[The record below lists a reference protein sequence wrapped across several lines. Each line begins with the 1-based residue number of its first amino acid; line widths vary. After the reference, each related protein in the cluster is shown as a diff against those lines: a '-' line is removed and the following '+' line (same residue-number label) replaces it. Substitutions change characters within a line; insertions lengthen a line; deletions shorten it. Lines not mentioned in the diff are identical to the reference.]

1 MKQSARQEMPHFL
14 TIEELSSRMGKST
27 AWVYKYAARLG
38 GVKIGGTWVFT
49 TASVSRALENTG
61 SMSGISVK
69 RPASY
74 QCRKR
79 VPISRSINKR
89 RIYDRVHLVREQ

>member
-1 MKQSARQEMPHFL
+1 MKQSASQEMPQFL

-49 TASVSRALENTG
+49 AASVSRALEKAG
-61 SMSGISVK
+61 SISGISVNK
-69 RPASY
+69 AEPP
-74 QCRKR
+74 QPRKKIPR
-79 VPISRSINKR
+79 LRSINKR

>member
-1 MKQSARQEMPHFL
+1 MKQSASQEMPQFL

-27 AWVYKYAARLG
+27 AWVYKYAAHLG

-49 TASVSRALENTG
+49 AASVSRALEKAG
-61 SMSGISVK
+61 SISGISVN
-69 RPASY
+69 RSASH
-74 QCRKR
+74 QRRKK
-79 VPISRSINKR
+79 VPCAPSLNKR

>member
-1 MKQSARQEMPHFL
+1 MEQSARQKMPQFL

-49 TASVSRALENTG
+49 AASVSRALEKAG
-61 SMSGISVK
+61 SISGISVN
-69 RPASY
+69 RSASH
-74 QCRKR
+74 QRRKK
-79 VPISRSINKR
+79 VPRAPSLNKR

>member
-1 MKQSARQEMPHFL
+1 MKQSASQEMPQFL

-49 TASVSRALENTG
+49 TTSVSRALESTG
-61 SMSGISVK
+61 SVSGISVN
-69 RPASY
+69 RLASR
-74 QCRKR
+74 QHRKR
-79 VPISRSINKR
+79 VSRSLSINKR